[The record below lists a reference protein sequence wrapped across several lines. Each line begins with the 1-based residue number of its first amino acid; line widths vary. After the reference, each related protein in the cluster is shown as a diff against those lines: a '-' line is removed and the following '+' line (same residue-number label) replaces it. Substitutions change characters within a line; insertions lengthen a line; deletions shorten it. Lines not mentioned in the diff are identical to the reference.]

1 MKSARMTKQVKS
13 MVTFVNG
20 YLKANRI
27 KNLDNNMFGT
37 MQALLLEAGCYH
49 GYNYFTTDGFLSGGE
64 NEKFDHL
71 EFYIV

>member
-20 YLKANRI
+20 YLKANHI
-27 KNLDNNMFGT
+27 KNLDNNMFST

-49 GYNYFTTDGFLSGGE
+49 GWNYFTINGHLSGGE

-71 EFYIV
+71 EFYII